1 MRAHHHH
8 RASPVAKK
16 PGMDRKFNVGNL
28 SARRATSSMAR
39 ALGTKHE
46 PRNRTLANGQRAIN
60 EPVVLS
66 IYSIGW
72 HLGYPIPT
80 DPKSIITAE
89 KSPDFGCYLIS
100 TVAPAAANS
109 AFTFSAS
116 SFETFSLILAGT
128 PSTSFLASI
137 SDAPVMFLTI
147 FTTSSFLS
155 PNAVMTTSN
164 SVWAASGAAAAP
176 PPAPAGIIIM

>member
-1 MRAHHHH
+1 MGRSNAAAGRGYPAGILKTGGKARKSRQTRAQHHH

-16 PGMDRKFNVGNL
+16 AGMDRKFNVGNL

-46 PRNRTLANGQRAIN
+46 PLNRNLANGQRAIN

-80 DPKSIITAE
+80 DPKSNIQ
-89 KSPDFGCYLIS
+89 PNNPLIS
-100 TVAPAAANS
+100 AIT
-109 AFTFSAS
+109 
-116 SFETFSLILAGT
+116 
-128 PSTSFLASI
+128 
-137 SDAPVMFLTI
+137 
-147 FTTSSFLS
+147 
-155 PNAVMTTSN
+155 
-164 SVWAASGAAAAP
+164 
-176 PPAPAGIIIM
+176 